1 MYASAMV
8 KDENSLDEIRK
19 LYPHM
24 SDDELRVARY
34 NLRRYVE
41 ILWRIDC
48 RLKAEGKSWPG
59 LEK

>member
-1 MYASAMV
+1 MV
-8 KDENSLDEIRK
+8 RDENDLDDIRK

-41 ILWRIDC
+41 ILWQIDC
-48 RLKAEGKSWPG
+48 RLNAEVKNWPG
-59 LEK
+59 LVSCLT

>member
-1 MYASAMV
+1 MV
-8 KDENSLDEIRK
+8 QDDDNLDDIRK

-34 NLRRYVE
+34 NLRRYVA
-41 ILWRIDC
+41 IIWQIYS
-48 RLKAEGKSWPG
+48 RLKAEGKNWPG

>member
-1 MYASAMV
+1 
-8 KDENSLDEIRK
+8 
-19 LYPHM
+19 M

-48 RLKAEGKSWPG
+48 RLKAEGKSWPV
-59 LEK
+59 LDK

>member
-1 MYASAMV
+1 MV
-8 KDENSLDEIRK
+8 RDEDNLDDIRRV
-19 LYPHM
+19 YPQM
-24 SDDELRVARY
+24 SDDELCVARY
-34 NLRRYVE
+34 NLRRYIE